1 MEQSKVTLLK
11 VVNGFLLFFLF
22 GLIVGCCSKP
32 TKSSGDA
39 NDTVSI
45 TFCPIYTK
53 SQVHSK
59 CFCDYFLGT

>member
-22 GLIVGCCSKP
+22 GLIVGCSSKP

-39 NDTVSI
+39 RMI
-45 TFCPIYTK
+45 PYQLLRIRLQ
-53 SQVHSK
+53 SQLPRK
-59 CFCDYFLGT
+59 